1 MTAIL
6 FLTFV
11 PEGAILGILAFL
23 LKYRHSDF
31 PDFRVGYHMGSI
43 MESKEKWD
51 YANQAAGNICG
62 ISSAILFA
70 AAALLYGIKAGIGI
84 CILLFFALSVPMIAA
99 VLVLPIR
106 LVRRKFEKI

>member
-70 AAALLYGIKAGIGI
+70 AAAAALWHKSGYRDLYPPV
-84 CILLFFALSVPMIAA
+84 FALSVPMIAA
-99 VLVLPIR
+99 FWFAHPIGQ
-106 LVRRKFEKI
+106 KEI